1 MNVRSL
7 TCSPNRDTLV
17 GRIMISESLSLRTA
31 CLALVLFAFAAAP
44 LQPAEAA
51 GPSEYEVKAAFLYN
65 FARFVEWP
73 LDAPGVDGT
82 FVITV
87 LGRDPFGSALDDTL
101 RGKKIDDKR
110 VVVRRALRP
119 EDVGRSHIVFISDS
133 EKDRLPAI
141 LKSLDTAPVLTV
153 GDMDQ
158 FAERGGVIRFKV
170 DQDRIRLE
178 INVAAAQRSRLRISS
193 QLLKLARIVEPGMG
207 S

>member
-1 MNVRSL
+1 M
-7 TCSPNRDTLV
+7 

-44 LQPAEAA
+44 LQPAGAA

-73 LDAPGVDGT
+73 LDAPGDDRT
-82 FVITV
+82 FVVTV
-87 LGRDPFGSALDDTL
+87 LGRDPFGSVLDDTL
-101 RGKKIDDKR
+101 RGKTIDAKR
-110 VVVRRALRP
+110 MVVRRVLRS

-133 EKDRLPAI
+133 ENERLPAI
-141 LKSLDTAPVLTV
+141 LKSLEAAPVLTV
-153 GDMDQ
+153 GDMNQ

-170 DQDRIRLE
+170 DQERIRLE

-193 QLLKLARIVEPGMG
+193 QLLKLARIVSPGMG
-207 S
+207 G

>member
-1 MNVRSL
+1 MPRA
-7 TCSPNRDTLV
+7 T
-17 GRIMISESLSLRTA
+17 LSLRTA
-31 CLALVLFAFAAAP
+31 CLAVLLLTFAGAH
-44 LQPAEAA
+44 LQPATPA

-73 LDAPGVDGT
+73 RDAPGGDRT
-82 FVITV
+82 FVVTV

-101 RGKKIDDKR
+101 RGKKIDDKQ
-110 VVVRRALRP
+110 VVVRRVARS

-133 EKDRLPAI
+133 EKERLPAI
-141 LKSLDTAPVLTV
+141 LKSLDAAPVLTV
-153 GDMDQ
+153 GDMNQ

-178 INVAAAQRSRLRISS
+178 INVVAAQRSRLRISS
-193 QLLKLARIVEPGMG
+193 QLLKLARIVEPGTG

>member
-1 MNVRSL
+1 MNALHSRAL
-7 TCSPNRDTLV
+7 A
-17 GRIMISESLSLRTA
+17 LSLLAFTTA
-31 CLALVLFAFAAAP
+31 RLPTAG
-44 LQPAEAA
+44 AA

-73 LDAPGVDGT
+73 LDAAGDDRT
-82 FVITV
+82 FVVTV

-101 RGKKIDDKR
+101 RGKMIDDKR
-110 VVVRRALRP
+110 VVVRRVLRS

-141 LKSLDTAPVLTV
+141 LKSLEAAPVLTV
-153 GDMDQ
+153 GEMNQ

-178 INVAAAQRSRLRISS
+178 INVAAAERSRLKISS
-193 QLLKLARIVEPGMG
+193 QLLKLARIVGPGKG
-207 S
+207 D